1 MGAMATESFRPPGA
15 VSYTIRVVGVRQPGP
30 RDAYHALLRMSWW
43 GVIAVISVVFIVLN
57 ALFAALYLALG
68 GVANAHPGS
77 FLDAFFF
84 SVQTMGTIGYGAMF
98 PASRAANT
106 IVVVESIVGLL
117 VTALA
122 TGLVFVRFSL
132 TRPRVVFGRYAAI
145 GPMDGTP
152 TLMIRLGNDRSN
164 QIFDA
169 QMRLML
175 MTTNR
180 SPEGE
185 VSYRT
190 TDLALMRDRL
200 PALAR
205 SWTILH
211 RLDER
216 SPLHG
221 QTPES
226 LARVDAEILV
236 AVSGI
241 DDTSLQSVNARWTY
255 EHTRIVWGARLADIL
270 SETPEGD
277 LLVDLTRFH
286 ELAATSPS
294 ENFPWPKQIESPPP
308 VR

>member
-1 MGAMATESFRPPGA
+1 MATELYHPPGA
-15 VSYTIRVVGVRQPGP
+15 VSYSIRVIGARRPGV

-43 GVIAVISVVFIVLN
+43 GVIAVIAFVFIVLN

-106 IVVVESIVGLL
+106 IVVLESIVGLL

-175 MTTNR
+175 TTTSR
-180 SPEGE
+180 TAEG
-185 VSYRT
+185 VRFYRNA
-190 TDLALMRDRL
+190 DLKLVRDRA

-205 SWTILH
+205 SWSVLH
-211 RLDER
+211 QVDEQ
-216 SPLHG
+216 SPLYG

-226 LARVDAEILV
+226 LARADAELLLS
-236 AVSGI
+236 VSGV
-241 DDTSLQSVNARWTY
+241 DDTSLQAVHARWTY
-255 EHTRIVWGARLADIL
+255 EHPSIVWGSRLADIL

-277 LLVDLTRFH
+277 VLLDLRGFH
-286 ELAATSPS
+286 ELTPTAPTES
-294 ENFPWPKQIESPPP
+294 FPWPKEPSST
-308 VR
+308 RDDKS

>member
-1 MGAMATESFRPPGA
+1 MPTESFRPPGE
-15 VSYTIRVVGVRQPGP
+15 VSYTIRVIGARRPGL
-30 RDAYHALLRMSWW
+30 RDAYHALLYM
-43 GVIAVISVVFIVLN
+43 VV
-57 ALFAALYLALG
+57 G
-68 GVANAHPGS
+68 GVANARRGS
-77 FLDAFFF
+77 FLDAFYF
-84 SVQTMGTIGYGAMF
+84 SVQTMGTIGYGSMF
-98 PASRAANT
+98 PVSTGANN
-106 IVVVESIVGLL
+106 IVVLESIVGLL
-117 VTALA
+117 ITALA

-145 GPMDGTP
+145 GPMDGIP
-152 TLMIRLGNDRSN
+152 TLMIRLGNDRSS
-164 QIFDA
+164 QIYDA
-169 QMRLML
+169 RMRLML

-286 ELAATSPS
+286 ELAPTSPS

>member
-57 ALFAALYLALG
+57 ALFAVLYLVFG
-68 GVANAHPGS
+68 GVANARPDS

-132 TRPRVVFGRYAAI
+132 TRPRMVFGRNAAI
-145 GPMDGTP
+145 GPMDGKP

-164 QIFDA
+164 QIYDA
-169 QMRLML
+169 QMRLIL
-175 MTTNR
+175 TTTTR
-180 SPEGE
+180 TTEG
-185 VSYRT
+185 VPFYRT
-190 TDLALMRDRL
+190 ADLKLVRDRA

-211 RLDER
+211 QVDAQ

-226 LARVDAEILV
+226 LASVDAELLLT
-236 AVSGI
+236 VSGV
-241 DDTSLQSVNARWTY
+241 DDTSLQAVHARWTY
-255 EHTRIVWGARLADIL
+255 EHPSIVWGARLADIL

-277 LLVDLTRFH
+277 VLLDLQRFH
-286 ELAATSPS
+286 ELTPTAPTES
-294 ENFPWPKQIESPPP
+294 FPWPKQQSQ
-308 VR
+308 

>member
-1 MGAMATESFRPPGA
+1 MATETFRPPGA
-15 VSYTIRVVGVRQPGP
+15 VSYTIRVVGARRPGL
-30 RDAYHALLRMSWW
+30 RDAYHPLLRMSWW
-43 GVIAVISVVFIVLN
+43 GVIAVISFVFVVLN
-57 ALFAALYLALG
+57 ALFALLYLAVD

-98 PASRAANT
+98 PASRAANA

-132 TRPRVVFGRYAAI
+132 TRPRMVFGRYAAI
-145 GPMDGTP
+145 GMMDGKP
-152 TLMIRLGNDRSN
+152 TLMIRLGNDRNN
-164 QIFDA
+164 QIYDA
-169 QMRLML
+169 LTRLML
-175 MTTNR
+175 TTTSRTAEGVAFYR
-180 SPEGE
+180 SA
-185 VSYRT
+185 
-190 TDLALMRDRL
+190 DLKLVRERA

-211 RLDER
+211 PIDEQ

-226 LARVDAEILV
+226 LARVDAELLLT
-236 AVSGI
+236 VSGV
-241 DDTSLQSVNARWTY
+241 DDTSLQAVHARWTY
-255 EHTRIVWGARLADIL
+255 EHPSIVWGSRLADVL

-277 LLVDLTRFH
+277 VLLDLKRFH
-286 ELAATSPS
+286 ELTPTAPTES
-294 ENFPWPKQIESPPP
+294 FPWPKQGPSSS
-308 VR
+308 